1 MSKFRLKLLLTALFL
16 ATLTDGIISSAN
28 AQTQANGLQTGEAIF
43 EVLASEIA
51 LQRGEAGL
59 ALHTSL
65 EMARQYKDP
74 RLAQRAMEIA
84 IAGGSP
90 DLAMQAAKTWDEL
103 SPATD
108 SKPKEVLVTLLVLSN
123 RWSDAI
129 KPTTDLLRQQTPA
142 QQENTL
148 LQLQALLAKAK
159 NESDALRAFY
169 EIASTVKISPKDPG
183 LLYTFAMSAE
193 KVGRI
198 DVMEKT
204 LRDILRKN
212 PNDVNSLNALG
223 YSLADRNVKLPEA
236 FALISKAHQLS
247 PKDGFILDSLGWV
260 NFRLGKNELALE
272 QLQQAFAIKPEADI
286 AAHTG
291 EVLWVMNRRS
301 EAEEMWRQGQKL
313 DANNPTLKETLKRF
327 RPDWTRDDQVA
338 KGSWDGRFAVKVTGL
353 TESQNQGGTGGFTL
367 TQEALKDVLE
377 IRNPMGGSIAKIIIT
392 PGEATLESDGKVV
405 TAVDADTLVQNT
417 LGLPLPARGLSNW
430 LRGEVRPGSE
440 ASIDRNTKGQV
451 SKISQDGW
459 DLTYTWSNNNRLEK
473 LMMTRSSNIGSIDI
487 RLVFDRPND

>member
-1 MSKFRLKLLLTALFL
+1 MSKFRLKPVLAGLFL
-16 ATLTDGIISSAN
+16 ASLTGGVIMSAQ
-28 AQTQANGLQTGEAIF
+28 AQTQANGLQTGEAVF

-59 ALHTSL
+59 AYNTYL

-84 IAGGSP
+84 IAGGAP
-90 DLAMQAAKTWDEL
+90 DLAMQAAKVWDEL

-108 SKPKEVLVTLLVLSN
+108 SKPKEVLVTLLILSN

-129 KPTTDLLRQQTPA
+129 QPATDLLKQQTPA

-159 NESDALRAFY
+159 DESDALRAFY
-169 EIASTVKISPKDPG
+169 EITSTVKIPPKDPS
-183 LLYTFAMSAE
+183 LLYTYAMSAE
-193 KVGRI
+193 KVGRM

-223 YSLADRNVKLPEA
+223 YSLADQNVKLQEA

-247 PKDGFILDSLGWV
+247 PKDSFILDSLGWV
-260 NFRLGKNELALE
+260 NFRLGKNALALE
-272 QLQQAFAIKPEADI
+272 QLQQAFAMKPEADI

-291 EVLWVMNRRS
+291 EVLWAMNRRP
-301 EAEEMWRQGQKL
+301 EAEEIWRQGQKL
-313 DANNPTLKETLKRF
+313 DANNPTLKETLKRLK
-327 RPDWTRDDQVA
+327 PDWSNDDQSA
-338 KGSWDGRFAVKVTGL
+338 KGTWDGRFAVKVIGL
-353 TESQNQGGTGGFTL
+353 TESQNQGGSGGFTL

-417 LGLPLPARGLSNW
+417 LGRPLPARGLSNW

-440 ASIDRNTKGQV
+440 ASIDRNPKGQV

-459 DLTYTWSNNNRLEK
+459 DLIYTWSNTNRLEK
-473 LMMTRSSNIGSIDI
+473 LNMTRNSNIGSIDI